1 MALPQELLLSLENI
15 KGYQQDAFLAAHTES
30 SLCSIRL
37 HPLKVATDLAVDAVV
52 PWSKHGYYLN
62 KRPIFTLDPNYHAG
76 AYYVQEASSMF
87 LEHIWAHLFSASSA
101 LKVLDLCAAP
111 GGKSTLLA
119 SLMSDDSI
127 LISND
132 TIRTRATIL
141 EENATRWG
149 YPNHWITCN
158 DPGSFT
164 KITSYFDLVVVDAPC
179 SGSGLFRK
187 DAKAI
192 QEWSLNNVQLCS
204 GRQQRILHD
213 VLPSLKEGGYLIY
226 STCSYSKEENEDVL
240 DAIFAMEDMVPVSL
254 PLNEHW
260 GVTETLS
267 DKYSCPGYRF
277 FPHLTQGEGF
287 YIAVFQKKQADKPIT
302 LSRFKTQHNK
312 DIALQTKHL
321 IDLDGYTA
329 LAVNKELNTLLPIG
343 MEQEAQLLSSY
354 LHFRKLGIPLGI
366 PSAKEWLP
374 SHELALSTIMSHQ
387 APSISVT
394 KEQALRFLK
403 KEEFSSEHVPK
414 GWYVVRY
421 QDLALGWIKSI
432 GNRYNNYLPKHWRIR
447 MELPDEAV
455 N

>member
-1 MALPQELLLSLENI
+1 MALPQELLKSLEHV
-15 KGYQQDAFLAAHTES
+15 KGYQQAPFLKAHNEA

-37 HPLKVATDLAVDAVV
+37 HPLKKGIDLTLGAPV
-52 PWSKHGYYLN
+52 PWSKYGYYLE

-87 LEHIWAHLFSASSA
+87 LEHIWATLFSTSSA
-101 LKVLDLCAAP
+101 LKILDLCAAP
-111 GGKSTLLA
+111 GGKSTLLV
-119 SLMSDDSI
+119 SLMTADSI

-141 EENATRWG
+141 EENTTRWG
-149 YPNHWITCN
+149 FPNHWITCN

-164 KITSYFDLVVVDAPC
+164 RITSYFDLVVVDAPC

-187 DAKAI
+187 DSKAI
-192 QEWSLNNVQLCS
+192 DEWSPNNVQLCS

-213 VLPSLKEGGYLIY
+213 VLPSLKEDGYLIY

-240 DAIFAMEDMVPVSL
+240 DAIMDMEDMQPISL
-254 PLNEHW
+254 PLNENW
-260 GVTETLS
+260 GITETLS

-277 FPHLTQGEGF
+277 FPHLTRGEGF
-287 YIAVFQKKQADKPIT
+287 YIAVFKKKQAEKSIT
-302 LSRFKTQHNK
+302 LSRFKSQHNRE
-312 DIALQTKHL
+312 IQLQTKHL
-321 IDLDGYTA
+321 IDLEDYTA
-329 LAVNKELNTLLPIG
+329 LAVHKELNTMLPLG
-343 MEQEAQLLSSY
+343 MEQESQLLSSY

-374 SHELALSTIMSHQ
+374 SHELALSTVMSHET
-387 APSISVT
+387 PSISVT

-403 KEEFSSEHVPK
+403 KEEFLSEHVPK
-414 GWYVVRY
+414 GWYVIRY
-421 QDLALGWIKSI
+421 QGLALGWVKSI